1 MTIVLMALLL
11 MYVTY
16 IITFRSEFDKEDL
29 QKSVMLAVAVMVLVF
44 IFALVTT

>member
-16 IITFRSEFDKEDL
+16 IVTFRSEFNKEDL